1 MTAPTADTLSPPP
14 IERNPPTPPK
24 YGDEYT
30 DVPAMFEV
38 LLTLPAESHDYRAQ
52 RDRIAERCL
61 PMADHVARHFSGRGE
76 SVEDLVQ
83 VARLGLLNAIDRY
96 DAAKGASF
104 VAFAVP
110 TMMGE
115 VRRYFRDH
123 GWTMHV
129 PRRIRDLHVQ
139 ISRARTRM
147 TQQLGRAPTA
157 GELAAELDVEH
168 QLVVECLVAGDAY
181 QLKSIDAPIG
191 TDDSRPRMI
200 ADTMGQIDVALDRVL
215 DRAAVSPMLAAL
227 PDLER
232 HVLHMRFFESMTQS
246 QIAARIGTSQ
256 MQVSRIL
263 SRTLAKL
270 RDGME

>member
-1 MTAPTADTLSPPP
+1 MTMTHEAPPVSPP
-14 IERNPPTPPK
+14 R
-24 YGDEYT
+24 YGDEYE
-30 DVPAMFEV
+30 DVPAMFDA
-38 LLTLPAESHDYRAQ
+38 LRKMPAESHEFNAQ
-52 RDRIAERCL
+52 RARIARRCL

-76 SVEDLVQ
+76 AVEDLVQ

-104 VAFAVP
+104 VAFAIP

-115 VRRYFRDH
+115 VRRHFRDH

-157 GELAAELDVEH
+157 GELAVELGVEH
-168 QLVVECLVAGDAY
+168 HLVVECLVAGDAY
-181 QLKSIDAPIG
+181 QLRSIDAPVG
-191 TDDSRPRMI
+191 SDDSNPRMI
-200 ADTMGQIDVALDRVL
+200 ADTVGQADAALDRVL
-215 DRAAVSPMLAAL
+215 DRAAVSPLLAAL

-232 HVLHMRFFESMTQS
+232 NVLHMRFFESMTQS

>member
-1 MTAPTADTLSPPP
+1 MVALTAPA
-14 IERNPPTPPK
+14 PTQPTR
-24 YGDEYT
+24 YGDEYH

-38 LLTLPAESHDYRAQ
+38 LHRMPAESHDYCAQ
-52 RDRIAERCL
+52 RTRIVERCL

-96 DAAKGASF
+96 DATKGVSF

-147 TQQLGRAPTA
+147 AQQLGRAPTA
-157 GELAAELDVEH
+157 SELAADLDVEH
-168 QLVVECLVAGDAY
+168 HLVVECLVAGDAY
-181 QLKSIDAPIG
+181 QLRSIDAPIG
-191 TDDSRPRMI
+191 TNDSGTRMV
-200 ADTMGQIDVALDRVL
+200 ADTVGQLDPALDRVI
-215 DRAAVSPMLAAL
+215 DRTAVSPLLAAL

-232 HVLHMRFFESMTQS
+232 RVLHMRFFESMTQS

-263 SRTLAKL
+263 SRTLATL
-270 RDGME
+270 RDGMA